1 MCGFDYNSSTA
12 TAVLNFF
19 YYFLGKLVGYSISI
33 SFHTVSFE
41 YYFRLGKQHFAR
53 SYRGRLVC
61 STC

>member
-1 MCGFDYNSSTA
+1 MALITIVQLQQQSSI
-12 TAVLNFF
+12 FF
-19 YYFLGKLVGYSISI
+19 YYFLGKLVGYSIFI